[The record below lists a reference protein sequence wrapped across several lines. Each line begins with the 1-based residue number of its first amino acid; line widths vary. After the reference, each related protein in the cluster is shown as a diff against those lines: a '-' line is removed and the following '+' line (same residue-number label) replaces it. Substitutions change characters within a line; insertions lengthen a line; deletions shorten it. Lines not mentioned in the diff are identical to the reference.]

1 MADALL
7 SEDQVANRAREPL
20 HRDKP
25 ITEEKHPAIEP
36 PAMRFDASAP
46 VANDYPP
53 RAAARMPAVPAVDEN
68 LAVLHE
74 SMASLR
80 AKVENYALRRRTA
93 LR

>member
-1 MADALL
+1 MADAILG
-7 SEDQVANRAREPL
+7 EEQVVKPEREPL

-25 ITEEKHPAIEP
+25 ITVEKRPAIEP
-36 PAMRFDASAP
+36 PAMRFDATAP

-53 RAAARMPAVPAVDEN
+53 RAAARMPAVPVADEN